1 LNSPGSAVVAGAESR
16 TNVRELQ
23 PPVLH
28 SPAPVP
34 AFEAKG
40 ATRVFHGRN
49 GRVARAVDG
58 VTLKFVQAEP
68 AALIGPSGAGK
79 TTLLRLLAGA
89 IAATEGDV
97 LFEGQS
103 WRSRDGAS
111 LREARSRIGFIAQRH
126 NLVDRLA
133 VWQNV
138 LAGRFGH
145 MGTLGAARMF
155 VWPAQRELDQAADA
169 LARVGIA
176 ELLHSRTDELSGGQT
191 QRVAIARALVQ
202 RPIALLGDEPVASLD
217 PEMGSAVLALLR
229 DLART
234 EGAALILSL
243 HDVRLARAHFPRLV
257 GLRAGSVQFDLP
269 TALVTDDMLRD
280 LYSVETA

>member
-1 LNSPGSAVVAGAESR
+1 MNSPDTALAADDASR
-16 TNVRELQ
+16 TNVLELQ
-23 PPVLH
+23 PPALR
-28 SPAPVP
+28 SPAPGP
-34 AFEAKG
+34 AFEARG
-40 ATRVFHGRN
+40 ATRIFHGRN
-49 GRVARAVDG
+49 GRVARAVES

-68 AALIGPSGAGK
+68 VALIGPSGAGK

-89 IAATEGDV
+89 IAATDGDV

-103 WRSRDGAS
+103 WRTRDAAS
-111 LREARSRIGFIAQRH
+111 LRQARSRIGFIAQRH

-145 MGTLGAARMF
+145 MGTLAAARMF
-155 VWPAQRELDQAADA
+155 VWPAQDELNQAAGA

-176 ELLHSRTDELSGGQT
+176 ELLNSRTDELSGGQT

-202 RPIALLGDEPVASLD
+202 RPIALLADEPVASLD

-234 EGAALILSL
+234 EGLALILSL

-269 TALVTDDMLRD
+269 TALVSDDMLRD
-280 LYSVETA
+280 LYSVETV

>member
-1 LNSPGSAVVAGAESR
+1 MSW
-16 TNVRELQ
+16 
-23 PPVLH
+23 
-28 SPAPVP
+28 P
-34 AFEAKG
+34 AFE
-40 ATRVFHGRN
+40 TRLAIRIFHGRN
-49 GRVARAVDG
+49 GRVVRAVDS
-58 VTLKFVQAEP
+58 VTLAFAQAEP
-68 AALIGPSGAGK
+68 VALIGPSGAGK

-89 IAATEGDV
+89 LAATGGDIF
-97 LFEGQS
+97 FEGQS
-103 WRSRDGAS
+103 WRARDAGS

-138 LAGRFGH
+138 LAGRLGH
-145 MGTLGAARMF
+145 MTTLGAARMF
-155 VWPAQRELDQAADA
+155 VWPSQDELNLAAEA
-169 LARVGIA
+169 LSRVGIA

-217 PEMGSAVLALLR
+217 PEMGSTILALLR
-229 DLART
+229 DLAQT

-257 GLRAGSVQFDLP
+257 GLREGSVHFDLP
-269 TALVTDDMLRD
+269 TAQVTEDMLRD
-280 LYSVETA
+280 LYSVEMT